1 MRQVHHRDQIDKML
15 ENWSKSLEGHPGL
28 KEVREA
34 LQQARAQLGQPMR
47 VALVG
52 LIKAGKST
60 LMNALLEQELA
71 ATDTQEATYNV
82 NWFHYSSEPH
92 LVINFRKELN
102 REPERRPIEDL
113 TDWTLRKDENLDVL
127 RTVECIDVFLDNPL
141 LRSFSLIDTPGLAS
155 VHDQDSDN
163 TLRLLHNT
171 SEEYTR
177 KCDAVIY
184 AFSKSPTE
192 TLHNEASLLSG
203 PSLDQ
208 ATPVNALGVLTKV
221 DGYRVTGEDP
231 MVVGV
236 RIAEDIQQHK
246 RIRPLFYTTM
256 PLCGLMAAGART
268 LTSDELALLQQL
280 GQANPELVQ
289 VMLQDA
295 SYFSSAE
302 HPESPELAD
311 FPVRPAERRRL
322 LARLG
327 LHGIATALS
336 LLGQGVAPERLPDE
350 LCARSGVPQ
359 LRELILSHFGNRA
372 HLIKLDGAL
381 RRLRRLCYLQRGRH
395 GPEDAAVLSALESEI
410 DAFQQRTLAFEQL
423 SALRACYE
431 HKLSFDDR
439 EKEQLLAVTGE
450 HGRHCY
456 ARLQADEAT
465 SLEELTRRA
474 EACML
479 YWQARSNS
487 PMCGDRETRRAA
499 RIMHDSYRQIC
510 RRVLQARELL
520 YE

>member
-1 MRQVHHRDQIDKML
+1 MNRVHNRDQIDEML
-15 ENWSKSLEGHPGL
+15 DNWCRLLQDRPGL
-28 KEVREA
+28 AEVREA
-34 LQQARAQLGQPMR
+34 LQQARVQLGQPMR
-47 VALVG
+47 VAVVG

-60 LMNALLEQELA
+60 LMNALLGQELA

-82 NWFHYSSEPH
+82 NWFHYSDQPH
-92 LVINFRKELN
+92 LVINFRKDSG
-102 REPERRPIEDL
+102 REPERRPIGEL
-113 TDWTLRKDENLDVL
+113 TEWTLRQEDKLETL
-127 RTVECIDVFLDNPL
+127 RSVECIDVFLDNPL

-184 AFSKSPTE
+184 AFSRSPAE
-192 TLHNEASLLSG
+192 TLHKEASLLSG

-208 ATPVNALGVLTKV
+208 ATPVTALGVLTKV
-221 DGYRVTGEDP
+221 DSYRVTGEDP
-231 MVVGV
+231 MITGARVADG
-236 RIAEDIQQHK
+236 IQQHK

-256 PLCGLMAAGART
+256 PVCGLLAAGGST
-268 LTSDELALLQQL
+268 LTADEIALLQQL
-280 GQANPELVQ
+280 GEAEPGALQYILGDAPAFSKGQAPEDPEL
-289 VMLQDA
+289 
-295 SYFSSAE
+295 E
-302 HPESPELAD
+302 G
-311 FPVRPAERRRL
+311 FPVAPAERRRL

-336 LLGQGVAPERLPDE
+336 LLEQGVTPERLPDE

-395 GPEDAAVLSALESEI
+395 GREDSAVLSTLESEI

-431 HKLSFDDR
+431 HKLSFDEC

-456 ARLQADEAT
+456 ARLQAEEGT
-465 SLEELTRRA
+465 SLDELARRA
-474 EACML
+474 RACVH
-479 YWQARSNS
+479 YWQARANN

-499 RIMHDSYRQIC
+499 RIMLDSYQQIR
-510 RRVLQARELL
+510 RRVQQARDLL